1 MSFPAIV
8 HTLMEAGFEG
18 YEVNYRTGAQAFYL
32 PDGSS
37 VALPAHSYEGPV
49 NAAFDAAGMET
60 LVRWAQSGEPAY
72 SYPVFSEPAKR
83 SEEHTSELQS
93 LMRIS
98 YAVFCLTKKKK
109 TYNRCRPKKISPQLN
124 NKT

>member
-72 SYPVFSEPAKR
+72 SYPVFSEQAKRAGCAGYLVSFSGRRVVR
-83 SEEHTSELQS
+83 SEERRVGKECVST
-93 LMRIS
+93 
-98 YAVFCLTKKKK
+98 
-109 TYNRCRPKKISPQLN
+109 CRSRVWPYL
-124 NKT
+124 

>member
-1 MSFPAIV
+1 MDAKRIALAQSCLDAAHDGSMSFPAIV

-49 NAAFDAAGMET
+49 NAAFDAAGMAT
-60 LVRWAQSGEPAY
+60 LARWAQRSEGHP
-72 SYPVFSEPAKR
+72 SEP
-83 SEEHTSELQS
+83 QS
-93 LMRIS
+93 LMP
-98 YAVFCLTKKKK
+98 L
-109 TYNRCRPKKISPQLN
+109 
-124 NKT
+124 